1 MGRER
6 SSASHGGVLSYWE
19 GTTTSQRR
27 LSRADDAPL
36 NLQVVT
42 VFDTSLSITPDPL
55 FTACTPRPLF
65 YPPVE
70 CFLGWQPG
78 VLGERAGHVAASM
91 GGARTFLIIPFLFW
105 DALVLG

>member
-1 MGRER
+1 MDPWTSK
-6 SSASHGGVLSYWE
+6 SSQCLTHLY
-19 GTTTSQRR
+19 
-27 LSRADDAPL
+27 LL
-36 NLQVVT
+36 H
-42 VFDTSLSITPDPL
+42 PDPL